1 MLSKTGKSKCST
13 ILLVSFCIMILLN
26 TTVYILDKDAKILI
40 THNIISF
47 RQMKRNMDEN
57 LEMTYFIMRNGHNC
71 MSQIEC
77 TPSTILYIWYL
88 D

>member
-1 MLSKTGKSKCST
+1 MST
-13 ILLVSFCIMILLN
+13 ILLVSCCVMILLN
-26 TTVYILDKDAKILI
+26 FTLYILARRKKRIVDK
-40 THNIISF
+40 
-47 RQMKRNMDEN
+47 N

>member
-1 MLSKTGKSKCST
+1 M
-13 ILLVSFCIMILLN
+13 
-26 TTVYILDKDAKILI
+26 DK
-40 THNIISF
+40 
-47 RQMKRNMDEN
+47 N

-88 D
+88 DYVVLLSTLSTVLYVVGYQQEN

>member
-1 MLSKTGKSKCST
+1 MPFTVFVKKQLNLST
-13 ILLVSFCIMILLN
+13 IPWPSVMYRMIKQFQ
-26 TTVYILDKDAKILI
+26 TRR
-40 THNIISF
+40 